1 MTQKFLEEE
10 QVPMCLVGK
19 TQNLSKV
26 QAFSIW
32 RETEDNTLNDR
43 KDNRLE
49 CNTGLRLQALLWV
62 YMN

>member
-1 MTQKFLEEE
+1 MF
-10 QVPMCLVGK
+10 GW
-19 TQNLSKV
+19 QNTESEPKV
-26 QAFSIW
+26 QEVSIW
-32 RETEDNTLNDR
+32 KETEDNTLNDR